1 MSFAYKKLQPSDFSS
16 TPYVANKLYDIPS
29 SSYDDLVIKIYVGEY
44 VPIQNLD
51 FDPVNDNRDIDGNY
65 RRLIFDS
72 VVHLYYS
79 NYVTESS
86 PKYLILLIIINFGIH
101 LLMIITLKL
110 L

>member
-1 MSFAYKKLQPSDFSS
+1 MSFAYKKLKPSDFSS

-29 SSYDDLVIKIYVGEY
+29 SSYDDLGVKIYVGEY

-51 FDPVNDNRDIDGNY
+51 FDPVNDNKDIDGNY

-86 PKYLILLIIINFGIH
+86 AQIPYPTNTNQF
-101 LLMIITLKL
+101 
-110 L
+110 